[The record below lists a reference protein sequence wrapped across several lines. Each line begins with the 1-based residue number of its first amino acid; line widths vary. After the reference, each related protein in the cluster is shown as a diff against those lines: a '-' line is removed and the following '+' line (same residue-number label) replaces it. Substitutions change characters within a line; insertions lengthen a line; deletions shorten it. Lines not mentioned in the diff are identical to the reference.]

1 MLQLMTDGILRFLA
15 NQPQAFAHVRGSES
29 FPDVQGLV
37 TFYDFFEGTIVM
49 ADISGLPDSEE
60 PCERKFYG
68 FHIHEGAS
76 CTGNETDP
84 FADAG
89 AHYNP
94 DGCPHPAHAGDMPVL
109 EGNRGRAWL
118 AFYTERFT
126 PAQVRGKTVI
136 VHDMADDYHSQPSG
150 TPDKRWPAGL
160 SSKLAWEKRKVYN
173 TNNMLIFS
181 EYETRKI

>member
-37 TFYDFFEGTIVM
+37 TFYDFLDGTIVM
-49 ADISGLPDSEE
+49 ADISGLPDSQE

-94 DGCPHPAHAGDMPVL
+94 DGCPHPAHAGDMHVL

-118 AFYTERFT
+118 SFYTERFT

-150 TPDKRWPAGL
+150 DSGQKMACG
-160 SSKLAWEKRKVYN
+160 
-173 TNNMLIFS
+173 I
-181 EYETRKI
+181 IQ